1 VKKGPAS
8 RWPSIILQ
16 ALCQQFLQRTRLR
29 LDRGVVHAGKLGFLD
44 ADPGVC
50 PPLPHQDPAGE
61 GPPRLGVNRRPG
73 KHSAGRRGRQDLN
86 YLSLKRVETV

>member
-1 VKKGPAS
+1 
-8 RWPSIILQ
+8 
-16 ALCQQFLQRTRLR
+16 
-29 LDRGVVHAGKLGFLD
+29 
-44 ADPGVC
+44 
-50 PPLPHQDPAGE
+50 LPHQDPAGE